1 MRAVAHQRNLLV
13 AILTTVALLTSALAA
28 LSPASPAQGQGGFI
42 ISWPLTALDI
52 AGCTDGTFVHSGYTR
67 VTGSNND
74 IFDDCET
81 LVTMQRALAA
91 QTSNNSLAH
100 DNPLRLWGTATQQKL
115 TLPSILFGAGISG
128 SAWGGVTVGQS
139 GATARITGLT
149 LSGIQSTAIP
159 SQLGNLT
166 ALTTLTIS
174 DSEITSLPT
183 QIGSLT
189 NLTRLDLSENR
200 LTSLP
205 TQIGSLTNLTRLD
218 LSENRLTSLPTQ
230 IGSLT
235 NLTNLFLSDNS
246 LTSLPT
252 QIGSLTNLTNLF
264 LSDNSL
270 TSLPAQ
276 IGSLTNLQQLLL
288 SNNSLTT
295 LPTQIG
301 SLTSLVQLWLN
312 GNSFTTLPAQILS
325 LAGLRVLHSQSNSLT
340 SLPAELGQ
348 LASLDYLDI
357 SDNQLTEFTPL
368 TELLS
373 ENGGSLDWLELCSN
387 SFSGTIPKALFEAKD
402 DSDDYVLKDR
412 PPDHCWTLSHE
423 TSWDVVSVTSTIG
436 SPDELAGNLGLSPDI
451 GLYRWDAVHQLWT
464 DIDLASSL
472 AEGEAIAYR
481 GRGLVAED
489 DLTAQNLG
497 IADEN
502 VTVTLNRGWN
512 ILKPPEVAG
521 GTPSGSRLSVF
532 DDSLLDCSSI
542 SGNIITAALDV
553 DSLTWKFSLPCH
565 PSVQRRLLASPRISA
580 LTDITENDVLYTYF
594 ISALPISVTW
604 NTTINKYQP

>member
-1 MRAVAHQRNLLV
+1 M
-13 AILTTVALLTSALAA
+13 
-28 LSPASPAQGQGGFI
+28 I

-67 VTGSNND
+67 TNGSNND

-81 LVTMQRALAA
+81 LVAMQRALAA

-189 NLTRLDLSENR
+189 NLTRLDLSDN
-200 LTSLP
+200 S
-205 TQIGSLTNLTRLD
+205 
-218 LSENRLTSLPTQ
+218 LTSLPTQ

-252 QIGSLTNLTNLF
+252 QIGSLTNL
-264 LSDNSL
+264 
-270 TSLPAQ
+270 
-276 IGSLTNLQQLLL
+276 QQLLL

-301 SLTSLVQLWLN
+301 SLTNLVQLWLN
-312 GNSFTTLPAQILS
+312 GNSFTSLPTQILS
-325 LAGLRVLHSQSNSLT
+325 LAGLRVLHSQNNSLT
-340 SLPAELGQ
+340 SLPEELGQ
-348 LASLDYLDI
+348 LASLDYLDV

-402 DSDDYVLKDR
+402 AADDYVLKDR

-436 SPDELAGNLGLSPDI
+436 SPDDLADNLGLSSDI
-451 GLYRWDAVHQLWT
+451 SLYRWDSVYQSWR
-464 DIDLASSL
+464 DINFASSL

-512 ILKPPEVAG
+512 ILKPPEVAS
-521 GTPSGSRLSVF
+521 GTPSGSRISVF

-542 SGNIITAALDV
+542 SGSIITAALDV

-565 PSVQRRLLASPRISA
+565 PSIQRRLLASPRISA
-580 LTDITENDVLYTYF
+580 LTDITENDVLYIYF

-604 NTTINKYQP
+604 NTTTNKYQP

>member
-1 MRAVAHQRNLLV
+1 M
-13 AILTTVALLTSALAA
+13 
-28 LSPASPAQGQGGFI
+28 
-42 ISWPLTALDI
+42 
-52 AGCTDGTFVHSGYTR
+52 
-67 VTGSNND
+67 
-74 IFDDCET
+74 
-81 LVTMQRALAA
+81 
-91 QTSNNSLAH
+91 
-100 DNPLRLWGTATQQKL
+100 
-115 TLPSILFGAGISG
+115 
-128 SAWGGVTVGQS
+128 
-139 GATARITGLT
+139 
-149 LSGIQSTAIP
+149 
-159 SQLGNLT
+159 
-166 ALTTLTIS
+166 
-174 DSEITSLPT
+174 PT

-189 NLTRLDLSENR
+189 N
-200 LTSLP
+200 
-205 TQIGSLTNLTRLD
+205 
-218 LSENRLTSLPTQ
+218 
-230 IGSLT
+230 
-235 NLTNLFLSDNS
+235 
-246 LTSLPT
+246 
-252 QIGSLTNLTNLF
+252 
-264 LSDNSL
+264 
-270 TSLPAQ
+270 
-276 IGSLTNLQQLLL
+276 
-288 SNNSLTT
+288 
-295 LPTQIG
+295 
-301 SLTSLVQLWLN
+301 LVQLWLN
-312 GNSFTTLPAQILS
+312 GNSFTTLPAPILS

-387 SFSGTIPKALFEAKD
+387 SFSDTIPKALFEAKD

-436 SPDELAGNLGLSPDI
+436 SPGELAGNLGLSPDI

-464 DIDLASSL
+464 DINFASSL

-512 ILKPPEVAG
+512 ILKPPEVAS

-542 SGNIITAALDV
+542 SGSIITAALDV

-565 PSVQRRLLASPRISA
+565 PSTQRRLLASPRITA

-604 NTTINKYQP
+604 NTTTNKYQP

>member
-1 MRAVAHQRNLLV
+1 MRTVAHQTNQVARLRNLLV
-13 AILTTVALLTSALAA
+13 ATLTTVALLTSALAA
-28 LSPASPAQGQGGFI
+28 LSPASPAQGQGGLI
-42 ISWPLTALDI
+42 IYWPLTALDI
-52 AGCTDGTFVHSGYTR
+52 AGCTDGTFVHSDYTR
-67 VTGSNND
+67 INGSNND

-81 LVTMQRALAA
+81 LVAMQRALAA

-189 NLTRLDLSENR
+189 GLTRLDLSDNR

-205 TQIGSLTNLTRLD
+205 TQIGSLTGLTRLD
-218 LSENRLTSLPTQ
+218 LSDNR
-230 IGSLT
+230 
-235 NLTNLFLSDNS
+235 

-301 SLTSLVQLWLN
+301 SLTNLVQLWLN

-340 SLPAELGQ
+340 SLPEELGQ

-387 SFSGTIPKALFEAKD
+387 SFSGTIPKALFDAKD

-436 SPDELAGNLGLSPDI
+436 SPGELADNLGLSSDI
-451 GLYRWDAVHQLWT
+451 SLYRWDSVYQSWR
-464 DIDLASSL
+464 DINFASSL

-512 ILKPPEVAG
+512 ILKPPEVAS
-521 GTPSGSRLSVF
+521 GTPSGSRISVF

-542 SGNIITAALDV
+542 SGSIITAALDV

-565 PSVQRRLLASPRISA
+565 PSIQRRLLANPRISA

-604 NTTINKYQP
+604 NTTTNKYQP

>member
-1 MRAVAHQRNLLV
+1 MRIIPHQTNQVTLSSYRRRNLLL
-13 AILTTVALLTSALAA
+13 AILTSVALLTSAFAA
-28 LSPASPAQGQGGFI
+28 LSPASPAQGQGGAV
-42 ISWPLTALDI
+42 TALDA
-52 AGCTDGTFVHSGYTR
+52 AGCSDGTFIHSGYSS
-67 VTGSNND
+67 VSGSNND
-74 IFDDCET
+74 IFDDCQS
-81 LVTMQRALAA
+81 LVAIQNALAA
-91 QTSNNSLAH
+91 QTSNNSLGS
-100 DNPLRLWGTATQQKL
+100 DNPLRLWGTASQQKL

-128 SAWGGVTVGQS
+128 SAWGGVTVGQGGS
-139 GATARITGLT
+139 TARITGLT
-149 LSGIQSTAIP
+149 LSGIQSSAIP

-189 NLTRLDLSENR
+189 NLTRLDLSDNS
-200 LTSLP
+200 LTTLP
-205 TQIGSLTNLTRLD
+205 TQIGNLTGLTRLD
-218 LSENRLTSLPTQ
+218 LSDNSLTTLPTQ
-230 IGSLT
+230 IGNLT

-246 LTSLPT
+246 LTT
-252 QIGSLTNLTNLF
+252 
-264 LSDNSL
+264 
-270 TSLPAQ
+270 LPAQ

-301 SLTSLVQLWLN
+301 SLTNLAQLWLN
-312 GNSFTTLPAQILS
+312 GNSFTSLPTQIGS
-325 LAGLRVLHSQSNSLT
+325 LAGLRVLHSQNNSLT

-436 SPDELAGNLGLSPDI
+436 SPDDLADNLGLSSDI
-451 GLYRWDAVHQLWT
+451 SLYRWDSVYQSWR
-464 DIDLASSL
+464 DINFASSL

-512 ILKPPEVAG
+512 ILKPPEVAS
-521 GTPSGSRLSVF
+521 GTPSGSRISVF

-542 SGNIITAALDV
+542 SGSIITAALDV

-565 PSVQRRLLASPRISA
+565 PSIQRRLLASPRISA
-580 LTDITENDVLYTYF
+580 LTDITENDVLYIYF

-604 NTTINKYQP
+604 NTTTNKYQP

>member
-1 MRAVAHQRNLLV
+1 MRTVAHQRNLLV
-13 AILTTVALLTSALAA
+13 ATLTTVALLTSALAA

-52 AGCTDGTFVHSGYTR
+52 AGCTDGTFVHSDYTR
-67 VTGSNND
+67 INGSNND

-139 GATARITGLT
+139 GTTARITGLT

-189 NLTRLDLSENR
+189 GLTRLDLSENR
-200 LTSLP
+200 LTTLP
-205 TQIGSLTNLTRLD
+205 TQIGSLTGLTRLD
-218 LSENRLTSLPTQ
+218 LSENR
-230 IGSLT
+230 
-235 NLTNLFLSDNS
+235 

-301 SLTSLVQLWLN
+301 SLTNLVQLWLN

-436 SPDELAGNLGLSPDI
+436 SPGELAGNLGLSPDI

-512 ILKPPEVAG
+512 ILKPPEVAS

-565 PSVQRRLLASPRISA
+565 PSIQRRLLASPRITA

-594 ISALPISVTW
+594 ISALPIRVTW
-604 NTTINKYQP
+604 NTTTNKYQP

>member
-1 MRAVAHQRNLLV
+1 MRTVAHQRNLLV
-13 AILTTVALLTSALAA
+13 ATLTTVALLTSALAA

-52 AGCTDGTFVHSGYTR
+52 AGCTDGTFVHSDYTR
-67 VTGSNND
+67 INGSNND

-139 GATARITGLT
+139 GTTARITGLT

-189 NLTRLDLSENR
+189 GLTRLDLSENR
-200 LTSLP
+200 LTTLP
-205 TQIGSLTNLTRLD
+205 TQIGSLTGLTRLD
-218 LSENRLTSLPTQ
+218 LSENR
-230 IGSLT
+230 
-235 NLTNLFLSDNS
+235 

-301 SLTSLVQLWLN
+301 SLTNLVQLWLN

-402 DSDDYVLKDR
+402 DSDNYVLKDR

-436 SPDELAGNLGLSPDI
+436 SPGELAGNLGLSPDI
-451 GLYRWDAVHQLWT
+451 GLYRWDAVHQLWI